1 MEYNQPSEI
10 VKDLSFGIDA
20 REKIM
25 HGVDKLTSAVKSTL
39 GASGKCVIYEDALGK
54 PVITKDGVTVAESVV
69 LYDPVENIGA
79 TLIKEAARN
88 TVKEAGDGTTT
99 ATVLAHSLLHLA
111 NNKKYAQTVR
121 PIKEGILS
129 GMNKVIGYL
138 DKNAVEVKND
148 MLESVAEI
156 SCNNDKALGKVISQ
170 AYSKV
175 GKDGVVLMEESET
188 HDTYV
193 KFVEGTRID
202 CGLKSPHF
210 ITDKDKGKAEL
221 DNPYVLI
228 VSSPIPNIRKIQ
240 SVLEFVIKQ
249 KRSLLIVAGVEQQP
263 LAALLAN
270 KVKGNIKVNVVDLP
284 GFGPTKQ
291 DTIEDLAILT
301 GAKVINEELGD
312 DLDLIEPSVL
322 GEAIKTITD
331 DNHTV
336 LQTPDLVHVSFVD
349 RVKEIKEKV
358 KKEKNPFFKKKLQ
371 ERLAMLNGKVA
382 MIKVGA
388 GSKIEMKEKKD
399 RVEDALH
406 ATRAALDEGIVP
418 GGGIALMTCFNDNV
432 VDEAFE
438 NNDQIEGYRVVMEA
452 IREPFAKIM
461 NNAGLDEAA
470 IWRQIHEFDGMSDE
484 RTVKFTT
491 GFDARTE
498 TVVDMMKS
506 GIIDPVKVTRVALEK
521 AVSVAGTI
529 LTTECIIINEHKDE
543 DEATQQMVGGFGMM

>member
-20 REKIM
+20 KEKIM
-25 HGVDKLTSAVKSTL
+25 RGVDKLTNAVKSTL
-39 GASGKCVIYEDALGK
+39 GASGKCVIYEDAMGR

-69 LYDPVENIGA
+69 LLDPVENLGA
-79 TLIKEAARN
+79 TLIKEAAKN

-111 NNKKYAQTVR
+111 NEKKYAQSVR
-121 PIKEGILS
+121 PIKEGITSALKKVNEYL
-129 GMNKVIGYL
+129 NKKAI
-138 DKNAVEVKND
+138 AVKGD
-148 MLESVAEI
+148 MLQSVAEI
-156 SCNNDKALGKVISQ
+156 SCNNDKDLGKVISQ

-193 KFVEGTRID
+193 KVVEGTRID

-210 ITDKDKGKAEL
+210 ITDKDKGKAVL

-240 SVLEFVIKQ
+240 SVLEFVIKK

-263 LAALLAN
+263 MAALLAN
-270 KVKGNIKVNVVDLP
+270 KVKGNIKVNVVDPP

-322 GEAIKTITD
+322 GEAIKVITD

-336 LQTPDLVHVSFVD
+336 LQTPDLVHADFVD
-349 RVKEIKEKV
+349 RVKGIEEKI
-358 KKEKNPFFKKKLQ
+358 KKEKNPFLKKKLRQ
-371 ERLAMLNGKVA
+371 RLAMLNGKVA

-388 GSKIEMKEKKD
+388 DSKIEMKEKKD
-399 RVEDALH
+399 RVEDAIY
-406 ATRAALDEGIVP
+406 ATKAALQEGIVA
-418 GGGIALMTCFNDNV
+418 GGGVALLDAAHSIAPENEYEQILLDAIKAPYATILDNAALEHFTSSAKGFGIDV
-432 VDEAFE
+432 V
-438 NNDQIEGYRVVMEA
+438 NNKE
-452 IREPFAKIM
+452 
-461 NNAGLDEAA
+461 
-470 IWRQIHEFDGMSDE
+470 
-484 RTVKFTT
+484 
-491 GFDARTE
+491 
-498 TVVDMMKS
+498 VDMIKA
-506 GIIDPVKVTRVALEK
+506 GIIDPVLVTKTALK
-521 AVSVAGTI
+521 NAVSVVNTI
-529 LTTECIIINEHKDE
+529 FSADCVISNVRVQN
-543 DEATQQMVGGFGMM
+543 ASN